1 MLDCQL
7 ALLRKKL
14 EQAEL
19 PSKKIQKLEEYGII
33 IRYMAEYD
41 FFLHKSKG
49 WALINIKAY
58 KEEKAIKS
66 IMKLPE

>member
-1 MLDCQL
+1 M
-7 ALLRKKL
+7 
-14 EQAEL
+14 